1 MYTNS
6 TPTGKKLMSD
16 DCNRMKNV
24 NDAVLEGNLRIVDA
38 FSLPN
43 FNTDNK
49 TADPQDHPQ
58 NSITKD
64 PPALP
69 TTYTLKKKKLE
80 HFIDNLFKVAS
91 EKVTQPDDIVKTE
104 IVVNDETVLTEDEG
118 VESCLVT
125 SEELLKVETFLLEN
139 QEEVKEESTECVKI
153 ESNNEEFE
161 EVIGDTNLFSFAQ
174 SLVEVKYSKTS
185 CGSVNLKVK
194 SEHEKCIKE
203 EKDTKPAERMFGWC
217 SIEDLKNPS
226 VQSMTV
232 SSSKVNINGDL
243 DIKEEDFQ
251 SKPVG

>member
-1 MYTNS
+1 MNDGSNS
-6 TPTGKKLMSD
+6 V
-16 DCNRMKNV
+16 KNV
-24 NDAVLEGNLRIVDA
+24 NNSFVEGNLRIVDA

-49 TADPQDHPQ
+49 TADPQNHPQ
-58 NSITKD
+58 NAITSTKD

-91 EKVTQPDDIVKTE
+91 EKVTLPDETVKTE
-104 IVVNDETVLTEDEG
+104 YVINDETVLNEDKCVENG
-118 VESCLVT
+118 VVIT
-125 SEELLKVETFLLEN
+125 KELIKIENYLLGN
-139 QEEVKEESTECVKI
+139 RGKEEVKDEKTECVKI
-153 ESNNEEFE
+153 ESNNEEYE
-161 EVIGDTNLFSFAQ
+161 ETIDDTNLASFAQ
-174 SLVEVKYSKTS
+174 SLVEVKYSQTS
-185 CGSVNLKVK
+185 CENVSFNIK
-194 SEHEKCIKE
+194 SEPESYIKE

-226 VQSMTV
+226 VQNMTV

-243 DIKEEDFQ
+243 DIKPEDFH